1 MNAEPGSWL
10 LPIHIVGGSV
20 ALIAGFIALFTMKGA
35 RVHRKSGM
43 WFVYAMVLM
52 GVTGAVVAGLRAG
65 EGSVIA
71 GLLATYLAVTALT
84 AVRPSGSRAFDATFM
99 VGAIVL
105 GIVSIALGIGLPKA
119 ARDGIPVVIFF
130 KFGIVALIGGLSDIR
145 FVMKGALQGTARIA
159 RHLWRMC
166 FALYIASASFFLGQA
181 DELPKALRI
190 TPVLAFLAFLPLLA
204 MVYWLIRVRRK
215 PLRNAS
221 AAISTATIAA

>member
-1 MNAEPGSWL
+1 MNPEPGHWL
-10 LPIHIVGGSV
+10 LPIHIAAGSV
-20 ALIAGFIALFTMKGA
+20 ALIAGFIALFAMKGA
-35 RVHRKSGM
+35 TVHRKSGR

-84 AVRPSGSRAFDATFM
+84 AVRPSGSRAFDATLM
-99 VGAIVL
+99 VGAIVM
-105 GIVSIALGIGLPKA
+105 GIVSIAIGVGLSKA

-145 FVMKGALQGTARIA
+145 FVLKGALQGTARIA

-190 TPVLAFLAFLPLLA
+190 MPVLAFLAFLPLLA
-204 MVYWLIRVRRK
+204 MVYWLVRVRRR
-215 PLRNAS
+215 PLNR
-221 AAISTATIAA
+221 AAPMPGAALVS